1 MTWISRIVSHLGI
14 GALTVAAS
22 SCAPAETSPSTV
34 AIPDLAGRTAGAPQ
48 RCVPTQPTEALR
60 VVDSHTVLYGNGGTI
75 WVNRLATE
83 CPGMTRMDILII
95 EPMGTEYCRGDKA
108 RSVDPVSHIPG
119 PACVLGDFVPYK
131 R

>member
-1 MTWISRIVSHLGI
+1 MTRISRIVSDLGI
-14 GALTVAAS
+14 AALAVAAS
-22 SCAPAETSPSTV
+22 NCAPADTRPTTV

-60 VVDSHTVLYGNGGTI
+60 VVDSHTVVYGSGGTI
-75 WVNRLATE
+75 WLNRLATE
-83 CPGMTRMDILII
+83 CPGMTRMDILVI
-95 EPMGTEYCRGDKA
+95 EPMGTQYCRGDKV

-119 PACVLGDFVPYK
+119 PTCVLGAFVPYT